1 MNIFKLWFS
10 TLIFTLLSVISNGQ
24 DNFLTIL
31 IDELN
36 REMTEFKKSDNP
48 PYYLAYRV
56 NDQFSSTI
64 SSSFGTIISLD
75 TTRRRMLNTVV
86 RVGDYSK
93 DNTHA
98 LNNGNFM
105 GRGFNSFVSLPLDDN
120 KNAIAQELWRN
131 TDRTYKMALDAF
143 NSSRFSDENSKND
156 TLPDFTIENAE
167 TYFQEEQSECKLEID
182 IWNDRLNLLTEKFN
196 SNLNIINGDATI
208 RTIVDHKYF
217 VSSEGAKIKQTNTFS
232 YLHINGIIRATDGMI
247 CPLVL
252 SYFGFTP
259 DELPSMEKLLSD
271 VDGLIERLKKLR
283 NAPLAE
289 PYEGPAILSPKA
301 SGVFFHEIFG
311 HRVEGHRTRQKTDSQ
326 TFNEK
331 VGERVLPK
339 AFNVTFDPTMDK
351 FEDYSLSGYY
361 MFDDEGIKGQKVEVV
376 SNGVLNEYL
385 QSRCPI
391 TTNSRSNGHGRAQA
405 GMSTVTRQSNMLVQA
420 DKNYSMDKLRKQL
433 IKACKKQNKPYGYLF
448 EEVSGGFT
456 TVSRFMPNAFNV
468 NPLEVYRV
476 FTDGRPDEL
485 VRGVSLIG
493 TPLAMFAEI
502 KSAGDQFDIFNGFCG
517 AESGAVP
524 VSTVA
529 PALFVN
535 QIETQKKM
543 NIESSETILNRPGI
557 KQSSKTN

>member
-1 MNIFKLWFS
+1 MLKLKI
-10 TLIFTLLSVISNGQ
+10 TLVLFFLLIIGISEGQ
-24 DNFLTIL
+24 DKFLTIL
-31 IDELN
+31 LEELE
-36 REMTEFKKSDNP
+36 REMVEFKKTSAP
-48 PYYLAYRV
+48 PYFLAYRV
-56 NDQFSSTI
+56 NDQQNTTI

-75 TTRRRMLNTVV
+75 TARRRTLNTEV

-93 DNTHA
+93 DNTHNI
-98 LNNGNFM
+98 NNGNIM
-105 GRGFNSFVSLPLDDN
+105 RRGFNSFASLPLDDN
-120 KNAIAQELWRN
+120 KNAIAQELWTN
-131 TDRTYKMALDAF
+131 TDRTYKLALDDY
-143 NSSRFSDENSKND
+143 NSNRFSNENSQND
-156 TLPDFTIENAE
+156 TLPDFTVEHAE
-167 TYFQEEQSECKLEID
+167 TYFQGEQAEYRLEIGE
-182 IWNDRLNLLTEKFN
+182 WSNRLNHLTQKFN
-196 SNLNIINGDATI
+196 SNLNIINGDATL
-208 RTIVDHKYF
+208 RYTVDHKYF
-217 VSSEGAKIKQTNTFS
+217 VSSEGTMIEHTNTYS
-232 YLHINGIIRATDGMI
+232 YLHISGIIRATDGMI
-247 CPLVL
+247 CPLAL

-259 DELPSMEKLLSD
+259 DELPTMESLLAD
-271 VDGLIERLKKLR
+271 VDGLIERLNNLR

-311 HRVEGHRTRQKTDSQ
+311 HRVEGHRARQKTDSQ

-331 VGERVLPK
+331 VGEKVLPK
-339 AFNVTFDPTMDK
+339 GFNVTFDPTMKK
-351 FEDYSLSGYY
+351 FGDYLLSGYY
-361 MFDDEGIKGQKVEVV
+361 RYDDEGIKGQKVKVV

-391 TTNSRSNGHGRAQA
+391 TTNSKSNGHGRAQA
-405 GMSTVTRQSNMLVQA
+405 GMSTVTRQSNMLVQT

-448 EEVSGGFT
+448 KEVSGGFT

-476 FTDGRPDEL
+476 FVDGRPDEL

-502 KSAGDQFDIFNGFCG
+502 KSAGEQFDIFNGFCG

-543 NIESSETILNRPGI
+543 NIESSETILNRPGL
-557 KQSSKTN
+557 K